1 MCWSHLNPL
10 CLKDGQKEFYE
21 EFKFHSCSL
30 RLYAKSSRQMSVLT
44 LSLNK
49 QIIESQFFWLLFSK
63 RTIGCCYNFTM
74 NADWNTHS
82 QHRHAYSYTVPEP
95 TDRSSFSQCMQEA
108 LTLYIIHFKLSV
120 QKHCH
125 SCRDDSV
132 AGECQPLARCTV
144 SCTDTELCISVPPSS
159 VQSLTDGNLADLGP
173 YCPERIPHGHMCHT
187 YSEKQQCHY
196 VGPLVETKWNR
207 IILRSH
213 IGRICIHL
221 RNTGNSDVIFSHGH
235 SQIRRVA
242 MK

>member
-63 RTIGCCYNFTM
+63 RTIGCCYNVTM

-108 LTLYIIHFKLSV
+108 LTLYIIHFKLRVYRNIATAVGTTVLRGNVSLWPTV
-120 QKHCH
+120 LSAVLILSCVFLSLRLPFNH
-125 SCRDDSV
+125 SRM
-132 AGECQPLARCTV
+132 E
-144 SCTDTELCISVPPSS
+144 I
-159 VQSLTDGNLADLGP
+159 
-173 YCPERIPHGHMCHT
+173 
-187 YSEKQQCHY
+187 
-196 VGPLVETKWNR
+196 
-207 IILRSH
+207 
-213 IGRICIHL
+213 
-221 RNTGNSDVIFSHGH
+221 
-235 SQIRRVA
+235 
-242 MK
+242 